1 MRIRIDE
8 IDRLITQISE
18 SDLPVNSQSVQATSD
33 KIVTGKRRRRRQST
47 TTASDIIERPIL
59 EAMMKTGSL
68 TSKEIASIL
77 PGSRMG
83 PLVSAWVHRSNTV
96 GVVFSDLVTRSVTP
110 DGNKVYSLTRQRAGE
125 CWVGDRLGLPV
136 PPNSGR
142 ALGQS
147 GSLFTRH
154 GCGASL
160 SGCAGTLLNGRCVC
174 IWPWRRLEGL
184 FDLAGGYPAHVA

>member
-1 MRIRIDE
+1 MSQDLLVELRARRAQVEDEMRIRIDE

-18 SDLPVNSQSVQATSD
+18 SDLPVNSQSVQAKS
-33 KIVTGKRRRRRQST
+33 KIVTGKRRRQST

-77 PGSRMG
+77 PGKRMG

-110 DGNKVYSLTRQRAGE
+110 DGNKVYSLTPEGRR
-125 CWVGDRLGLPV
+125 VLG
-136 PPNSGR
+136 G
-142 ALGQS
+142 
-147 GSLFTRH
+147 
-154 GCGASL
+154 
-160 SGCAGTLLNGRCVC
+160 
-174 IWPWRRLEGL
+174 
-184 FDLAGGYPAHVA
+184 